1 MELNFGKIKRN
12 IFESYIK
19 SINNKDDIKTILESF
34 LKQVKSSEILKKE
47 YIVFDN
53 LSNKTFE
60 NKDSAYRY
68 INENIQLLSKYNDEQ
83 IIKENEMLVSNILNE
98 LNILIDKYKN
108 DEQSLCEDLN
118 DLKNKLETNT
128 LDESIESKIFDI
140 LIESYDGDV
149 DILHGRKES
158 IMEHLT
164 TKKEIVKE
172 SEVKSDYP
180 IEKVIEIAT
189 EKFNE
194 KYSFLNEEEQGIL
207 KAFLNE
213 SEEDKKELYS
223 KLIKESKKIVKRK
236 LMENKEL
243 WEGGNENIELV
254 NKLELVESKLKDLKY
269 NKDCTIKEF
278 VKLIKL
284 RDNIKLS

>member
-1 MELNFGKIKRN
+1 MELNFGKIKKN

-19 SINNKDDIKTILESF
+19 SINGRDDIKTIFESF
-34 LKQVKSSEILKKE
+34 LKQVKSSDILKKE
-47 YIVFDN
+47 YALFDN
-53 LSNKTFE
+53 LSNRTIE

-68 INENIQLLSKYNDEQ
+68 INENVQLLSKYSDDQ

-98 LNILIDKYKN
+98 LNILINKYQN
-108 DEQSLCEDLN
+108 DEQSLCEDLVT
-118 DLKNKLETNT
+118 LKNKLETNT

-140 LIESYDGDV
+140 LLESYDGDV
-149 DILHGRKES
+149 DILHGGKES
-158 IMEHLT
+158 IIEHLS
-164 TKKEIVKE
+164 TKKEVVKE

-194 KYSFLNEEEQGIL
+194 KYSFLHEEEQDIL

-213 SEEDKKELYS
+213 SKEDKKELYS

-243 WEGGNENIELV
+243 KIL
-254 NKLELVESKLKDLKY
+254 
-269 NKDCTIKEF
+269 
-278 VKLIKL
+278 
-284 RDNIKLS
+284 